1 MRVLSLVASVAVWVA
16 ACGAAARTDPAS
28 LDLRG
33 AVQYALD
40 HNRDIASRQA
50 TLASDEA
57 TYAKDHANE
66 YPPVTGT
73 AQNTLAKQ
81 SNASAGPLEQFG
93 VESASTTTYSQNL
106 AQIGS
111 QWTIYN
117 GSYNQILAQ
126 RAKRQVESDRAD
138 LRRAQQQLV
147 ATVSDAY
154 YTVSVRSENVA
165 LDAADEAFQ
174 ESLLTVARD
183 NERVGRS
190 AGVDTLRAQ
199 VNALRARASLVSA
212 TADEA
217 NARETLAQQIG
228 ASPDQPFTF
237 TSELPEPP
245 ITTLPLA
252 TLIATAESNRSD
264 IGAASAALAN
274 ARLGNSI
281 IDTDRFPVLQVNA
294 AFGNQFS
301 PTQNAEEMNP
311 ITGAAIPLPR
321 GNPGFWQIGAT
332 ESLQIGLIDYGAR
345 HAQHR
350 AAHQAISAAQAAL
363 DSTRYAVETDVRQA
377 LRGAQ
382 TAQANLATAK
392 EASMLGAESARIAQ
406 LQYKNGLTSLT
417 DATQAERDNLSAQN
431 DLVNA
436 RVNYIDA
443 IVRLRV
449 SVGASDPVAIVDFRN
464 P

>member
-174 ESLLTVARD
+174 ESLLTV
-183 NERVGRS
+183 
-190 AGVDTLRAQ
+190 AQ